1 MGSVPDPKY
10 HLSYRLSNVYM
21 RVSMYM
27 QLTFKQSYLLAYD
40 PEGTVQNNLQVIFL
54 RSVAWCL

>member
-1 MGSVPDPKY
+1 
-10 HLSYRLSNVYM
+10 M
-21 RVSMYM
+21 RVAMYI

-54 RSVAWCL
+54 VFIIFIVIFLFPFIFCYNIGE